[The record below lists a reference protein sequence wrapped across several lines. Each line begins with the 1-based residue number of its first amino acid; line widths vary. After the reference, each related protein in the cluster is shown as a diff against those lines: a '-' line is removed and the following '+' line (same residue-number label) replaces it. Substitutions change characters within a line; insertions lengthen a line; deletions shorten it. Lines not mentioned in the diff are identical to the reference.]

1 MVDFRY
7 NAFMKKY
14 LLEIARDAIKEELT
28 GKKVLNEEAL
38 VKAHPELAKKW
49 ATFVTLEK
57 DQRLRG
63 CIGSLVSHRS
73 LLEDIIS
80 NAKSAAFRD
89 PRFDPLKEVEFD
101 KLSVEVS
108 LLTEP
113 KKLEYKDKEDLRA
126 KIKVGIDGIVLKA
139 DGRQAT
145 FLPQVWEQ
153 LGDFDQFFLH
163 LCQKAALHGGCL
175 ELHPDIY
182 TYQVEKIKE

>member
-1 MVDFRY
+1 
-7 NAFMKKY
+7 MKKY

-28 GKKVLNEEAL
+28 GKKMIDEEAL

-49 ATFVTLEK
+49 ATFVTLRKGK
-57 DQRLRG
+57 DQNLRG
-63 CIGSLVSHRS
+63 CVGSLVSHRS
-73 LLEDIIS
+73 LLEDVVS

-89 PRFDPLKEVEFD
+89 SRFDPLKDKELK

-113 KKLEYKDKEDLRA
+113 VRLEYKDIEDLRA
-126 KIKVGIDGIVLKA
+126 KIRVGVDGVVLKHT
-139 DGRQAT
+139 GNQAT

-163 LCQKAALHGGCL
+163 LCQKAALHGSCL
-175 ELHPDIY
+175 DSHPDIY
-182 TYQVEKIKE
+182 IYQVEKIKE